1 MEEITDEQL
10 TNVNSNDV
18 QISMPI
24 LGNPTV
30 EDAEPEADN
39 DIASQNEGDAYE
51 TEAMPQSQAEDA
63 EPVSEE
69 ISQEQNDEKPIESVQ
84 QEIAQDTS
92 GTEENTDQVISDDS
106 TPESEKQEPDTNILN
121 ILDAIDSL
129 SQKVDDLGKK
139 FDARIMHTDGEE
151 KVIDRMHDE
160 LIKYKGDMYSQLL
173 RPILLDLI
181 DMRDSINRMTEVY
194 ASKPEGEQAVPLSSF
209 TTYSD
214 DLEEILTKNN
224 INIYRSKEGEPLVP
238 LRQRPV
244 KKVPTP
250 VKELNGKVAEIASDG
265 YEYLGKVISPEKVAV
280 YVYQETE
287 KKEGEE

>member
-1 MEEITDEQL
+1 MEEIKDEQL
-10 TNVNSNDV
+10 TNVNPDDV
-18 QISMPI
+18 QIAMPI
-24 LGNPTV
+24 LGNQV
-30 EDAEPEADN
+30 EDAESEPEEV
-39 DIASQNEGDAYE
+39 S
-51 TEAMPQSQAEDA
+51 TEQVNAEQAET
-63 EPVSEE
+63 
-69 ISQEQNDEKPIESVQ
+69 VQ
-84 QEIAQDTS
+84 TKNAQDIPD
-92 GTEENTDQVISDDS
+92 TEENANLDNETMQDVTEENADQDISNENADE
-106 TPESEKQEPDTNILN
+106 PEKHEADEAIQNVLETLAS
-121 ILDAIDSL
+121 LD
-129 SQKVDDLGKK
+129 QKVDDLGRK
-139 FDARIMHTDGEE
+139 FDARIMHTDSEE

-181 DMRDSINRMTEVY
+181 DMRDSINRMADVY
-194 ASKPEGEQAVPLSSF
+194 SSKPEGEQAVPLSSF

-224 INIYRSKEGEPLVP
+224 INIYRSKEGEQLVP
-238 LRQRPV
+238 LKQRPV

-280 YVYQETE
+280 YVYQEPE